1 MGIISIGPQA
11 VCLTLNIMAIYP
23 LGQSEGHVTAML
35 RVLQVHS

>member
-23 LGQSEGHVTAML
+23 LGQGEGHITAML
-35 RVLQVHS
+35 RILKMHN